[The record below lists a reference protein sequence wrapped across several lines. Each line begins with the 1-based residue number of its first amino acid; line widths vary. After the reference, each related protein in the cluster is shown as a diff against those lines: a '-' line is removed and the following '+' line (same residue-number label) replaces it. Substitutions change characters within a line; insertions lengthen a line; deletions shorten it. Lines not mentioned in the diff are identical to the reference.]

1 VGGGGGGVVA
11 VEQCWAGVTLVE
23 DQEFWKALGLH
34 MGNGVM
40 DVHTDGCQTFI
51 GQEKSET
58 CA

>member
-1 VGGGGGGVVA
+1 VGEGGGEAVA
-11 VEQCWAGVTLVE
+11 VEQCWAGVDVVE
-23 DQEFWKALGLH
+23 DQELWKALSLH

-40 DVHTDGCQTFI
+40 DVHTNGCQTFL